1 MAITNIT
8 TFGAVGDGV
17 TDNTQ
22 AIAEAIQACSLQGA
36 ERFIS
41 QLGRM

>member
-8 TFGAVGDGV
+8 TFGAVGDGE

-22 AIAEAIQACSLQGA
+22 AIAAAIEACSLQG
-36 ERFIS
+36 
-41 QLGRM
+41 GGTV